1 MKWMVE
7 KLAKTKKTSI
17 GGQALI
23 EGIMMRGPHKIAT
36 AVRKPDGEIIVKTQ
50 DIKPIFKSKILKLPL
65 IRGSI
70 AIIEAMLV
78 GIKELMY
85 SAEFYEDELEEDAFD
100 RFIRKMFKENADQAI
115 IYFSVVMALLIS
127 IGAFII
133 LPNLVAGL
141 LKKFVESP
149 LVLNLLEGLLR
160 VGLFTVYVYLIS
172 KMEDI
177 KRVFMYH
184 GAEHKTIYAYENGDE
199 LTVENARKYITLHP
213 RCGTSFLVNV
223 LIISIIVFSFFG
235 WPSVLMRIVTRL
247 VMMPVIAGLSY
258 EINRYIGKSENK
270 GIAKMLAK
278 PGFQFQKL
286 TTKEPTDDML
296 EVAIAAM
303 KEVIPA
309 NKEDDKW

>member
-1 MKWMVE
+1 MVE
-7 KLAKTKKTSI
+7 KLADNKKTSI

-36 AVRKPDGEIIVKTQ
+36 AVRKPDGEITVKTQ
-50 DIKPIFKSKILKLPL
+50 DINPIFKSKILKLPL

-70 AIIEAMLV
+70 ALIEAMIV

-85 SAEFYEDELEEDAFD
+85 SAEFYEDEFEEDAFD
-100 RFIRKMFKENADQAI
+100 RFIRKMFKGNADQAI
-115 IYFSVVMALLIS
+115 IYFSVVVALLIS
-127 IGAFII
+127 VGAFII

-141 LKKFVESP
+141 LKTFVESP
-149 LVLNLLEGLLR
+149 LILNLLEGVFR
-160 VGLFTVYVYLIS
+160 VGLFTVYVYLIA
-172 KMEDI
+172 KMDDI

-184 GAEHKTIYAYENGDE
+184 GAEHKAIYAYENGDE

-235 WPSVLMRIVTRL
+235 WPSILMRIVTRL
-247 VMMPVIAGLSY
+247 VMLPVIAGLSY

-270 GIAKMLAK
+270 GLAKILAK

-303 KEVIPA
+303 KEVIPE
-309 NKEDDKW
+309 NKEDDNW

>member
-1 MKWMVE
+1 MVE
-7 KLAKTKKTSI
+7 KLAECKKTSI

-36 AVRKPDGEIIVKTQ
+36 AVRKPDGEITVKTQ
-50 DIKPIFKSKILKLPL
+50 DINPIFKSRFLKLPL
-65 IRGSI
+65 VRGSV
-70 AIIEAMLV
+70 ALIEAMIV

-100 RFIRKMFKENADQAI
+100 KFLRKIFKGNADQAI
-115 IYFSVVMALLIS
+115 IYFSVAVALLIS
-127 IGAFII
+127 VGAFII

-141 LKKFVESP
+141 LKAFVDSP
-149 LVLNLLEGLLR
+149 LILNLLEGVLR

-184 GAEHKTIYAYENGDE
+184 GAEHKTIYAYENGEE

-235 WPSVLMRIVTRL
+235 WPNPLMRIVIRL
-247 VMMPVIAGLSY
+247 VMLPVIAGLSY
-258 EINRYIGKSENK
+258 EINRYIGKRENK
-270 GIAKMLAK
+270 GLAKILAK
-278 PGFQFQKL
+278 PGFLFQKL

-303 KEVIPA
+303 KEVIPE
-309 NKEDDKW
+309 NKEDDNW